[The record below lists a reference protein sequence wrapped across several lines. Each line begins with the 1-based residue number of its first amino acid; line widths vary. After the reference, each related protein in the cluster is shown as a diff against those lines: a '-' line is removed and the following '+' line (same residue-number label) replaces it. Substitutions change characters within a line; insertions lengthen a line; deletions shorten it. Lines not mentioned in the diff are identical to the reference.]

1 MEEQNSVKLN
11 DLMNQINYLI
21 KNNKGEIQTTKKRT
35 NKFYCIKKK
44 DLCEKLREIDGK
56 LEKLLSVSKSRPK
69 SSC

>member
-1 MEEQNSVKLN
+1 MEKQNSEKLN

-21 KNNKGEIQTTKKRT
+21 KNNKGEIHSTKKRT

-44 DLCEKLREIDGK
+44 DLCEKLREIDRK
-56 LEKLLSVSKSRPK
+56 LEKLLVHIKSRPK